1 MPSSIASDD
10 SLNDVR
16 MASFLA
22 KPQFIQI
29 VAGQLHRGYRCD
41 SGAWYASSLKLV
53 RLAHSLA
60 HYLAF
65 SGIGA
70 VDISKLK
77 SNGYYTIAVRA
88 CYS

>member
-1 MPSSIASDD
+1 MPSSVASDD

-16 MASFLA
+16 MAPFLT
-22 KPQFIQI
+22 KLQFTQI
-29 VAGQLHRGYRCD
+29 AAGQLHRGYRCD

-53 RLAHSLA
+53 QLAHSLA
-60 HYLAF
+60 HCLAF

>member
-1 MPSSIASDD
+1 MPSSVASDD

-16 MASFLA
+16 MAPFLA
-22 KPQFIQI
+22 KLQFAQI
-29 VAGQLHRGYRCD
+29 VAGQFHCRYRCD
-41 SGAWYASSLKLV
+41 SGAWYVSSLKLM

>member
-1 MPSSIASDD
+1 M
-10 SLNDVR
+10 V
-16 MASFLA
+16 
-22 KPQFIQI
+22 
-29 VAGQLHRGYRCD
+29 
-41 SGAWYASSLKLV
+41 ASSLNLV

-77 SNGYYTIAVRA
+77 SNGYYTIAVRPA
-88 CYS
+88 TLRSVYINWGLEQLTDLSLSIRYRPFMQLRAGHS